1 MVLEGG
7 KMITN
12 QSTYIAGLYLRLS
25 KDDGAGESSSISTQ
39 RNILLSYAKDNNF
52 RIYDEYVDD
61 GWSGTNFERPEFKR
75 MIKDIESGHINLVL
89 TKDLSRLGRDYI
101 TTGQYTEIYFPSKG
115 VRYIAINDGYDS
127 ESQYT
132 DIVPF
137 KNVLNEM
144 YARDTSRKI
153 RSAFISKME
162 QGSYIGNFAPY
173 GYKKD
178 ESNKNHLIIDEEAA
192 PIVSKIFKMA
202 ANGVRLVE
210 IAKYLNDN
218 DILSPIMYR
227 CRNNNHLNPDRHSK
241 RKQWTASTVSKLLYN
256 RVYLGEIAQRK
267 TTKISFKSDM
277 IIRNPKD
284 DWIVVPNMH
293 DPIIDQE
300 TFNLVQRI
308 RRNRTCTKKGG
319 FHNVFSGLVKC
330 ADCGRNMSTVG
341 SRKKSSPINLC
352 CGGYKL
358 YGSSE
363 CTNHFIDYNVL
374 YDIVLKALQE
384 RVNIKEE
391 ERNILAGE
399 LQHELSRTKA
409 TVNNELI
416 NQLKKRGQELDGMIE
431 RLYED
436 NYQGKINDDRFQ
448 KLLDKYEGEA
458 KQVNERLKAMS
469 HDLIKNEELA
479 AKKSYDQFLRL
490 IEQYT
495 NIETLEVDMLF
506 KLIDR
511 IEVEQG
517 CYEQLDRGRVKCQKV
532 KICFRFATSP
542 VIKEYNS
549 GCLINN
555 GLSFT

>member
-1 MVLEGG
+1 
-7 KMITN
+7 MITN

-101 TTGQYTEIYFPSKG
+101 TAGQYTEIYFPSKG

-127 ESQYT
+127 DSQYT

-178 ESNKNHLIIDEEAA
+178 ESNKNHLVIDEEAA

-210 IAKYLNDN
+210 IASYLNDN

-227 CRNNNHLNPDRHSK
+227 CRNNNHLNPDRHSQ

-308 RRNRTCTKKGG
+308 RRNRTCTKKE
-319 FHNVFSGLVKC
+319 VFT
-330 ADCGRNMSTVG
+330 MSF
-341 SRKKSSPINLC
+341 PDWLNALIAEEICLP
-352 CGGYKL
+352 
-358 YGSSE
+358 SE
-363 CTNHFIDYNVL
+363 AEASFRQLTCVAAVISYMEVRS
-374 YDIVLKALQE
+374 V
-384 RVNIKEE
+384 
-391 ERNILAGE
+391 
-399 LQHELSRTKA
+399 RT
-409 TVNNELI
+409 I
-416 NQLKKRGQELDGMIE
+416 
-431 RLYED
+431 
-436 NYQGKINDDRFQ
+436 
-448 KLLDKYEGEA
+448 
-458 KQVNERLKAMS
+458 S
-469 HDLIKNEELA
+469 
-479 AKKSYDQFLRL
+479 
-490 IEQYT
+490 
-495 NIETLEVDMLF
+495 
-506 KLIDR
+506 
-511 IEVEQG
+511 
-517 CYEQLDRGRVKCQKV
+517 
-532 KICFRFATSP
+532 
-542 VIKEYNS
+542 
-549 GCLINN
+549 
-555 GLSFT
+555 

>member
-178 ESNKNHLIIDEEAA
+178 ERNKNHLIIDEEAA

-202 ANGVRLVE
+202 AN
-210 IAKYLNDN
+210 
-218 DILSPIMYR
+218 
-227 CRNNNHLNPDRHSK
+227 
-241 RKQWTASTVSKLLYN
+241 
-256 RVYLGEIAQRK
+256 
-267 TTKISFKSDM
+267 
-277 IIRNPKD
+277 
-284 DWIVVPNMH
+284 
-293 DPIIDQE
+293 
-300 TFNLVQRI
+300 
-308 RRNRTCTKKGG
+308 
-319 FHNVFSGLVKC
+319 
-330 ADCGRNMSTVG
+330 
-341 SRKKSSPINLC
+341 
-352 CGGYKL
+352 
-358 YGSSE
+358 
-363 CTNHFIDYNVL
+363 
-374 YDIVLKALQE
+374 
-384 RVNIKEE
+384 
-391 ERNILAGE
+391 
-399 LQHELSRTKA
+399 
-409 TVNNELI
+409 
-416 NQLKKRGQELDGMIE
+416 
-431 RLYED
+431 
-436 NYQGKINDDRFQ
+436 
-448 KLLDKYEGEA
+448 
-458 KQVNERLKAMS
+458 
-469 HDLIKNEELA
+469 
-479 AKKSYDQFLRL
+479 
-490 IEQYT
+490 
-495 NIETLEVDMLF
+495 
-506 KLIDR
+506 
-511 IEVEQG
+511 
-517 CYEQLDRGRVKCQKV
+517 
-532 KICFRFATSP
+532 
-542 VIKEYNS
+542 
-549 GCLINN
+549 
-555 GLSFT
+555 